1 MSNQKNI
8 KIYSLSTTYP
18 ESAESSKPKFV
29 HIVNRELV
37 KLGVSVTVITPHSK
51 GSKRKQTMDN
61 VVIKRFLYLPQN
73 LELNYSSVAEEIR
86 GSKFGK
92 MKIVFL
98 TIGLVMS
105 TIAECIKAKPDIIH
119 AHWAFPGGYAA
130 SLVSKIFG
138 LKYVV
143 SIHGG
148 EIPLLKKFSF
158 LQRPVIKSLN
168 RSAKVIVNSSY
179 SQAELE
185 KMGVRK
191 EKMVRINP
199 PPNFVK
205 HCSDQEFLKTFRK
218 KFVDENTKIILF
230 CGRLTERKGVEY
242 LIKAF
247 PEIKSK
253 NVHLIIAGGG
263 GKEEHLKKLTSSLHL
278 ENDVTF
284 FGRAKDDELGF
295 LHDISDVFVCPSIID
310 SQGETEALGL
320 VIPEAME
327 SQIPVIGT
335 DVGGIPDIIKNE
347 VNGIL
352 VPQKDPKAIANAVDK
367 LLGSPEF
374 SKKLIQNSNDTI
386 KEFVPEIIAQKHLK
400 VFQEIV
406 SASNKKD

>member
-130 SLVSKIFG
+130 SLVSEIFG

-168 RSAKVIVNSSY
+168 RSAKVI
-179 SQAELE
+179 
-185 KMGVRK
+185 
-191 EKMVRINP
+191 
-199 PPNFVK
+199 
-205 HCSDQEFLKTFRK
+205 
-218 KFVDENTKIILF
+218 
-230 CGRLTERKGVEY
+230 
-242 LIKAF
+242 
-247 PEIKSK
+247 
-253 NVHLIIAGGG
+253 
-263 GKEEHLKKLTSSLHL
+263 
-278 ENDVTF
+278 
-284 FGRAKDDELGF
+284 
-295 LHDISDVFVCPSIID
+295 
-310 SQGETEALGL
+310 
-320 VIPEAME
+320 
-327 SQIPVIGT
+327 
-335 DVGGIPDIIKNE
+335 
-347 VNGIL
+347 
-352 VPQKDPKAIANAVDK
+352 
-367 LLGSPEF
+367 
-374 SKKLIQNSNDTI
+374 
-386 KEFVPEIIAQKHLK
+386 
-400 VFQEIV
+400 
-406 SASNKKD
+406 